1 MPLGNGDAGIAECL
15 MHELA
20 APRAGELKTILAT
33 FLETIIGA
41 VRAAAGVVQL
51 VSPDGHTLQIICSAG
66 LSAELQKEA
75 ESFVGLDC
83 KHSNIEGTLDR
94 VTCAAYVGTCATQ
107 QDCHPERSSFQSL
120 ITASLE
126 SPGHPGTSLGVLN
139 LFFDAPSEVASGA
152 MNTVAAFAEMMGAA
166 IEYTRINREG
176 HRTELLAERRVIAN
190 DIHDSLAQTLTF
202 ARMRISL
209 LLEAIR
215 TGNEL
220 MATKYTRDIDEA
232 LEISQ
237 KSARE
242 LITDFRSEL
251 NPGGLLASLEDLVAQ
266 FRERNSIVLE
276 YQNRLVDL
284 ALPIE
289 HEIQVYNIVRE
300 ALTNIGRHSGATHAR
315 LFVDADFG
323 YYIFTVEDNG
333 VGAHTFAPVE
343 GHFGVMIMRERAHRI
358 GGEIKVE
365 SAMGLGTQVQLFF
378 PEPSPDWRAASE

>member
-1 MPLGNGDAGIAECL
+1 L
-15 MHELA
+15 
-20 APRAGELKTILAT
+20 
-33 FLETIIGA
+33 
-41 VRAAAGVVQL
+41 
-51 VSPDGHTLQIICSAG
+51 SPDGHTLQIMCSAG
-66 LSAELQKEA
+66 LSNELQKAA
-75 ESFVGLDC
+75 ESFVDIDC
-83 KHSNIEGTLDR
+83 EPDNIATLER
-94 VTCAAYVGTCATQ
+94 VACATCIRTFDTR
-107 QDCHPERSSFQSL
+107 QDCRHESSSFHSL
-120 ITASLE
+120 VTASLE
-126 SPGHPGTSLGVLN
+126 APDHPGTSLGVLS
-139 LFFDAPSEVASGA
+139 LFFEAPREVASGT
-152 MNTVAAFAEMMGAA
+152 MNSVPALAAMMGAA
-166 IEYTRINREG
+166 IEYTRINRES

-220 MATKYTRDIDEA
+220 AATKYTRDIDEA

-251 NPGGLLASLEDLVAQ
+251 NPGGLLASLEDLVVQ

-289 HEIQVYNIVRE
+289 HEIQVYNILRE

-315 LFVDADFG
+315 LFVDANFG

-365 SAMGLGTQVQLFF
+365 SAIGLGTQVQLFF
-378 PEPSPDWRAASE
+378 PEPSPDWRSASE